1 MINLRQAFDPRNPWF
16 SIPAALTAVMT
27 LVVIPWAWPGKPYR
41 YDVTAH
47 RASHD
52 GARVLVTGDLHI
64 IRPCPGATTTTWFEG
79 PDHAP
84 EPAVRTGHLEHDM
97 VGKSTVVMVLDQ
109 RQTAPLAMEFQPP
122 EWATGIRWLL
132 RLKPE
137 CDGADRGLIEVGYV
151 EIPKP

>member
-1 MINLRQAFDPRNPWF
+1 
-16 SIPAALTAVMT
+16 
-27 LVVIPWAWPGKPYR
+27 
-41 YDVTAH
+41 
-47 RASHD
+47 
-52 GARVLVTGDLHI
+52 
-64 IRPCPGATTTTWFEG
+64 
-79 PDHAP
+79 
-84 EPAVRTGHLEHDM
+84 M